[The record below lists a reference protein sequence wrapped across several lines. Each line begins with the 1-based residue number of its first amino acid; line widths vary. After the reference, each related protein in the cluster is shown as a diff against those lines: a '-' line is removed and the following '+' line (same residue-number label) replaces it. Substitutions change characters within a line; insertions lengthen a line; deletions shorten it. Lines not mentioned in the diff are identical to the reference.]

1 MRISLLSFVLV
12 LCAVHAAHARDTLE
26 LSGMRSSHPV
36 AGGFYRLE
44 DRHGVLD
51 IKTVLA
57 GERSGALRFV
67 RNRQTTPNLGYTDS
81 VWWFKF
87 NVKAGT
93 GRERWLLV
101 VAYPTLDDI
110 RLFSPDEKGEYRCR
124 RAGDRLPFRAREI
137 KNQNFVFP
145 LELVPGRETT
155 LYLRVRTQS
164 TLILP
169 IRIQEATGFHEA
181 DREEQYLLGIYLG
194 FLLVMMAFNL
204 ALFAYTKERNHLYY
218 VIYSLCFI
226 LYQLSFK
233 GLTFYYLWPG
243 HPGWANT
250 ALPFFATLA
259 TLAGAIFSQK
269 YLRMKQYL
277 PKLNRIIN
285 MLDIML
291 AAAVVLTLVA
301 DYSLSIRIVSFA
313 GALAIFFIPIGVAC
327 RSRGSRSAR
336 YYLIAWSFFLAGV
349 FMETMRSFALM
360 PSNFFTEYA
369 TMIGSAFQAVL
380 LTLGLADRFN
390 RVNRENDR
398 LREVHKELG
407 IARKI
412 LHSILPEK
420 APEIPGMRIIC
431 SYRST
436 EEVGGDF
443 YDFHHTGEAKF
454 GVLIAD
460 VSGHGLPAALISSM
474 LKIAFSGESAAA
486 EAPERLLRNMNRLLL
501 GKCDERFIT
510 AGYAFVDVAARE
522 LRYASAGHP
531 PMLVWKKKERQL
543 LTVKPPGQLLGVL
556 PEVTCTV
563 AALALEP
570 GDRILLHTDGL
581 TECPD
586 PNGEPF
592 GEERVAVALQESAA
606 LSGEQLT
613 DALYAALTA
622 WSGGCL
628 HFEDDVA
635 LIIMEL
641 EPLPAPE

>member
-1 MRISLLSFVLV
+1 
-12 LCAVHAAHARDTLE
+12 
-26 LSGMRSSHPV
+26 MRSSHLVAPV
-36 AGGFYRLE
+36 LYRLE
-44 DRHGVLD
+44 DRAGSLD
-51 IKTVLA
+51 INTVRT
-57 GERSGALRFV
+57 GEESGALRFV
-67 RNRQTTPNLGYTDS
+67 RNRQTTPNLGYTAS
-81 VWWFKF
+81 AWWFKF
-87 NVKAGT
+87 SVKAGP

-110 RLFSPDEKGEYRCR
+110 RLYSPDERGEYRCR
-124 RAGDRLPFRAREI
+124 RAGDLLPFRAREI
-137 KNQNFVFP
+137 KNQNFAFP

-155 LYLRVRTQS
+155 FYLRVRSSS

-169 IRIQEATGFHEA
+169 LRIQEATGFHES
-181 DREEQYLLGIYLG
+181 DREQQYTLGIYLG
-194 FLLVMMAFNL
+194 FLLVMMVFNL

-233 GLTFYYLWPG
+233 GLAFYYLWPDS
-243 HPGWANT
+243 PGWANT

-259 TLAGAIFSQK
+259 FLAGTVFSQK
-269 YLRMKQYL
+269 YLRIGQYL
-277 PKLNRIIN
+277 PKLNRVIN
-285 MLDIML
+285 VLDVVL

-301 DYSLSIRIVSFA
+301 EYSFSIRIVSFA

-327 RSRGSRSAR
+327 RRRGSRSAR

-420 APEIPGMRIIC
+420 APEVPGIRIIC

-443 YDFHHTGEAKF
+443 YDFHHTGEGKF

-486 EAPERLLRNMNRLLL
+486 EAPEQLLRNMNRLLL

-510 AGYAFVDVAARE
+510 AGYAFVDVPARE

-531 PMLVWKKKERQL
+531 PMLVWKRRERQL
-543 LTVKPPGQLLGVL
+543 LTVKPAGQLLGVL
-556 PEVTCTV
+556 PEVTCSV
-563 AALALEP
+563 ARIALEP

-586 PNGEPF
+586 SDGEPF
-592 GEERVAVALQESAA
+592 GEERVAELLMADADTGLETFRDNLFA
-606 LSGEQLT
+606 
-613 DALYAALTA
+613 ALYA
-622 WSGGCL
+622 WSGSSSRL
-628 HFEDDVA
+628 EDDVA
-635 LIIMEL
+635 FIIVEL
-641 EPLPAPE
+641 VRP